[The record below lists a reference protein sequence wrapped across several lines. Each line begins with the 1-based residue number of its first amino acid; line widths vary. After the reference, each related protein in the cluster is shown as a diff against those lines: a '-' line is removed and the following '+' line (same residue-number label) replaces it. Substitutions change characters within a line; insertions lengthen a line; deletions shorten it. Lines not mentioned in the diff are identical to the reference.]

1 MIADTKK
8 GKDFVPMSETTD
20 TKLEHYRAGDEQTP
34 ETNRLWPLFGAGWEN
49 LGVEGGPIDAPLP
62 SPGPDE
68 LLVRH
73 DAVGICF
80 SDIKVLRAGEK
91 HPRIYRNMQEKP
103 VVLGHEVAL
112 TVVEVGAN
120 LRDQYQPG
128 DRFIVQADIYING
141 KSYAYGY
148 EIAGGFER
156 YNVIDQRV
164 LNGDHGN
171 YLLPIQPA
179 TGYAEVALC
188 EPWACV
194 EASYTVDYRTHWKED
209 GVVWL
214 VGDGASVQ
222 LGLAESWR
230 PRKVVLG
237 VADAVFA
244 SRVRSWAQGHGIEVA
259 ESDDGATQYDD
270 IVVLG
275 GDAALCEQVFGR
287 LANGGIFNLVLGQP
301 LDRPAA
307 VDIGRMHY
315 DHLSVI
321 GTTARDLSAAYQPV
335 RTQLQEGGKTLLLG
349 VAGPMGQM
357 HLMRALALPGKP
369 TKIVATDLFSARM
382 AAVKRR
388 FLPSAAENGVELVCI
403 SRDEVDSDATFLQRE
418 QDEGGES
425 GYDDIVVLAPFASVV
440 EQAWPFAGDNC
451 VINVFAGLSR
461 GTIAR
466 IDLNAVAQRGVRY
479 TGTSGSSIDDLR
491 RMRDLVESRQ
501 LPTNHSVNAI
511 AGIEGVGDG
520 LRAVAE
526 GRFAGK
532 VVIYPNLHKPL
543 PVTPLA
549 DLERVLPSVYAKLDG
564 NGMWTREA
572 EDELLRVML

>member
-1 MIADTKK
+1 M
-8 GKDFVPMSETTD
+8 
-20 TKLEHYRAGDEQTP
+20 
-34 ETNRLWPLFGAGWEN
+34 
-49 LGVEGGPIDAPLP
+49 
-62 SPGPDE
+62 
-68 LLVRH
+68 RH

-80 SDIKVLRAGEK
+80 SDIKVLRAGNK

-112 TVVEVGAN
+112 TIVEVGAN
-120 LRDQYQPG
+120 LRDQYKPG
-128 DRFIVQADIYING
+128 DRFIVQADIYIDG

-148 EIAGGFER
+148 EIEGGFER
-156 YNVIDQRV
+156 YTVVDQRV
-164 LNGDHGN
+164 LNGDDGN
-171 YLLPIQPA
+171 YLLPVKPA

-194 EASYTVDYRTHWKED
+194 EASYTVVYRTHWQED

-214 VGDGASVQ
+214 VGNGAGVQ

-237 VADAVFA
+237 MADAAFA
-244 SRVRSWAQGHGIEVA
+244 GQVRAWARAQGIEVSDA
-259 ESDDGATQYDD
+259 DDGETLYDD

-275 GDAALCEQVFGR
+275 GDAMLCEQVFGR
-287 LANGGIFNLVLGQP
+287 LAKGGVFNLVLDQP
-301 LDRPAA
+301 LDRPVA

-321 GTTARDLSAAYQPV
+321 GTVTDDLSAAYQPV
-335 RTQLQEGGKTLLLG
+335 RTQLKEGGNTLLLG

-357 HLMRALALPGKP
+357 HLMRGLSLPGKP
-369 TKIVATDLFSARM
+369 AKIVATDLFSARM
-382 AAVKRR
+382 EAVKRR
-388 FLPSAAENGVELVCI
+388 FSHTAAATGVELVCI
-403 SRDEVDSDATFLQRE
+403 SRDEMDSDAAFLGSE
-418 QDEGGES
+418 KEEAGAH

-440 EQAWPFAGDNC
+440 EQAWPFAADNC

-466 IDLNAVAQRGVRY
+466 IDLNDVARRGVRY

-501 LPTNHSVNAI
+501 LPTNHSVYAI

-532 VVIYPNLHKPL
+532 VVIYPNLNKPL

-549 DLERVLPSVYAKLDG
+549 DLERVLPTVYAQLDEA
-564 NGMWTREA
+564 GMWTREA
-572 EDELLRVML
+572 EEELLRVML

>member
-1 MIADTKK
+1 MTETADL
-8 GKDFVPMSETTD
+8 
-20 TKLEHYRAGDEQTP
+20 KLQHYRAGDAPTAEN
-34 ETNRLWPLFGAGWEN
+34 NRLWPLFGAGWEN
-49 LGVEGGPIDAPLP
+49 LGVDGGPIDTPMP
-62 SPGPDE
+62 TPGPDE

-80 SDIKVLRAGEK
+80 SDVKVLRAGNK

-112 TVVEVGAN
+112 TVVEVGAT

-128 DRFIVQADIYING
+128 DRFIIQADIYING

-148 EIAGGFER
+148 EIEGGFER
-156 YNVIDQRV
+156 YAIVDQRV

-171 YLLPIQPA
+171 YLLPVKPA

-194 EASYTVDYRTHWKED
+194 EASYTVNYRTRWQDD

-214 VGDGASVQ
+214 VGNGAGVK
-222 LGLAESWR
+222 LGQAESWR

-237 VADAVFA
+237 MADSAFA
-244 SRVRSWAQGHGIEVA
+244 DQVRAWAQAQGIEVVDA
-259 ESDDGATQYDD
+259 DDGVTAYDD

-275 GDAALCEQVFGR
+275 GDGALCEQVFGR
-287 LANGGIFNLVLGQP
+287 LANGGVFNLVLDQP
-301 LDRPAA
+301 LDRPVA

-315 DHLSVI
+315 DHLAVV
-321 GTTARDLSAAYQPV
+321 GTATADLSAAYQPV
-335 RTQLQEGGKTLLLG
+335 RTQLKAGGNTLLLG

-369 TKIVATDLFSARM
+369 AKIVATDLFSARM
-382 AAVKRR
+382 EPVKRR
-388 FLPSAAENGVELVCI
+388 FIPTAAANGVGLVCI
-403 SRDEVDSDATFLQRE
+403 SRDELDSDATFLGRE
-418 QDEGGES
+418 QEEGGAR

-440 EQAWPFAGDNC
+440 EQAWPFAADNC

-466 IDLNAVAQRGVRY
+466 INLDDVARRGCHCRH
-479 TGTSGSSIDDLR
+479 R
-491 RMRDLVESRQ
+491 RRRRWAACCGRRALCRQ
-501 LPTNHSVNAI
+501 GRHLSELEQAP
-511 AGIEGVGDG
+511 AGDAAGRPGARFAFG
-520 LRAVAE
+520 LRQT
-526 GRFAGK
+526 GR
-532 VVIYPNLHKPL
+532 
-543 PVTPLA
+543 
-549 DLERVLPSVYAKLDG
+549 ERHVDA
-564 NGMWTREA
+564 
-572 EDELLRVML
+572 

>member
-1 MIADTKK
+1 MTETADL
-8 GKDFVPMSETTD
+8 
-20 TKLEHYRAGDEQTP
+20 KLQHYRAGDAPTVEN
-34 ETNRLWPLFGAGWEN
+34 NRLWPLFGAGWEN
-49 LGVEGGPIDAPLP
+49 LGVDGGPIDTPMPA
-62 SPGPDE
+62 PGPDE

-80 SDIKVLRAGEK
+80 SDVKVLRAGNK

-120 LRDQYQPG
+120 LRDQYQSG
-128 DRFIVQADIYING
+128 DRFIIQADIYING

-148 EIAGGFER
+148 EIEGGFER
-156 YNVIDQRV
+156 YAIVDQRV

-171 YLLPIQPA
+171 YLLPVKPA

-194 EASYTVDYRTHWKED
+194 EASYTVDYRTRWQDD

-214 VGDGASVQ
+214 VGNGAGVQ
-222 LGLAESWR
+222 LGQAEQWR

-237 VADAVFA
+237 MADTAFA
-244 SRVRSWAQGHGIEVA
+244 GQVRAWAEAQGIEVSA
-259 ESDDGATQYDD
+259 ADDGATAYDD

-275 GDAALCEQVFGR
+275 GDAALCEQVFPR
-287 LANGGIFNLVLGQP
+287 LANGGVFNLVLDQP
-301 LDRPAA
+301 LDRPVA

-315 DHLSVI
+315 DHLAVV
-321 GTTARDLSAAYQPV
+321 GTATADLSAAYQPV
-335 RTQLQEGGKTLLLG
+335 RTQLKAGGNTLLLG

-369 TKIVATDLFSARM
+369 AKIVATDLFSARM
-382 AAVKRR
+382 EPVKRR
-388 FLPSAAENGVELVCI
+388 FIPNAAANGVGLVCI
-403 SRDEVDSDATFLQRE
+403 SRDELDSDATFLARE
-418 QDEGGES
+418 QEEGDGR

-440 EQAWPFAGDNC
+440 EQAWPFAADNC

-466 IDLNAVAQRGVRY
+466 INLDDVARRGVRY

-491 RMRDLVESRQ
+491 YMRDLVESRQ
-501 LPTNHSVNAI
+501 LPTNHSVYAI

-520 LRAVAE
+520 LHAVAE

-532 VVIYPNLHKPL
+532 VVIYPNLSKPL

-549 DLERVLPSVYAKLDG
+549 DLERVLPSVYAKLDE
-564 NGMWTREA
+564 NGMWTRDA